1 MSECVQCAS
10 IIANRYSGTRVL
22 KLGLIQCSWDNKPV
36 ILPSERLTKHKDW
49 SVMEKLSK
57 SKVIRIL
64 RHERLF
70 MNQRVLTKMGVF
82 GSNAYDFSSRSRLK
96 EGRDEHLEFDLQNS
110 EENHEE
116 LKLGFISEK
125 EASDNLRTRDSLNGE
140 FGVLNFDEPLL
151 EESKG
156 RVPQTG
162 DFMARE
168 GNGEND
174 NLELTDD
181 QDEDLLQPKSKPKHK
196 PKAKPESRSRKQLM
210 KRSSI
215 IAKQVIGIESASS
228 LGFVSQLWVD
238 TATWVV
244 LEVEVRPNLLSSES
258 GRFLLED
265 INKVGDVVLV
275 QEENYAL
282 NDFRTVGLETL
293 VGYNVVTPEQ
303 RNLGKVRGFTFNINS
318 GTVES
323 LELDAFGYSI
333 IPSNLVS
340 TYALFTEDVLGVN
353 SDVII
358 VHEAAASRIQRLTKG
373 FLGTK
378 NTETSSMKLKY
389 RDIEEEYTQPVK
401 GRKSRRK
408 SIKRKIYRGTRDL
421 GDEFELP
428 MDYM

>member
-57 SKVIRIL
+57 SKVIRIF

-82 GSNAYDFSSRSRLK
+82 GSNAYDFSSRSRLQ
-96 EGRDEHLEFDLQNS
+96 EGRDDHLEFDLQNS

-156 RVPQTG
+156 RIPKAG

-181 QDEDLLQPKSKPKHK
+181 HDEDLLRPKSKPKHK

-238 TATWVV
+238 TAT
-244 LEVEVRPNLLSSES
+244 VR
-258 GRFLLED
+258 
-265 INKVGDVVLV
+265 
-275 QEENYAL
+275 
-282 NDFRTVGLETL
+282 
-293 VGYNVVTPEQ
+293 
-303 RNLGKVRGFTFNINS
+303 
-318 GTVES
+318 
-323 LELDAFGYSI
+323 
-333 IPSNLVS
+333 
-340 TYALFTEDVLGVN
+340 
-353 SDVII
+353 
-358 VHEAAASRIQRLTKG
+358 
-373 FLGTK
+373 
-378 NTETSSMKLKY
+378 
-389 RDIEEEYTQPVK
+389 
-401 GRKSRRK
+401 
-408 SIKRKIYRGTRDL
+408 
-421 GDEFELP
+421 
-428 MDYM
+428 